1 MKKIL
6 ENMDS
11 ASSGNNPAAEA
22 EVGSM
27 KAILESINDVNE
39 CGMTEMPGM
48 APMAAETPV
57 TMNVT
62 LNAQGTDAIA
72 DLITLMGGHK
82 SAEPVAEPAAMPAA
96 MPSSDPHADDMDDM
110 RRMISISADDE
121 PEMVVGG
128 DDEPDIGGDE
138 EPESNEEFANA
149 PDEKYA
155 DHNTMTKDLS
165 GGINRQK
172 KSYKPAA
179 GGDNPMAK
187 MHGTVTKESIKETL
201 WAALSEKKTTEGRGK
216 KKLKA
221 SRGNEDI
228 KATEG
233 SRGKKSRGKKSRG

>member
-11 ASSGNNPAAEA
+11 ASSGNNPAAKA

-27 KAILESINDVNE
+27 KAILESINDVKE
-39 CGMTEMPGM
+39 CGMTEMPGDM
-48 APMAAETPV
+48 PGAAPMAAETPV

-62 LNAQGTDAIA
+62 LNAQGADAIA

-82 SAEPVAEPAAMPAA
+82 AAEPAAMPTAMPTA

-128 DDEPDIGGDE
+128 DDEPD
-138 EPESNEEFANA
+138 SNEEFANA

-165 GGINRQK
+165 GGLNRQK

-187 MHGTVTKESIKETL
+187 KMHGTVTKESIKDTL
-201 WAALSEKKTTEGRGK
+201 WAALSEKKTIEGRGRGK

>member
-1 MKKIL
+1 MDMKKIL

-11 ASSGNNPAAEA
+11 ASSGNNPAAKA

-27 KAILESINDVNE
+27 KAILESINDVKE
-39 CGMTEMPGM
+39 CGMTEMPGDM
-48 APMAAETPV
+48 PGAAPMAAETPV

-62 LNAQGTDAIA
+62 LNAQGADAIA

-82 SAEPVAEPAAMPAA
+82 AAEPAAEPAAMPAA

-121 PEMVVGG
+121 PEMIVGG
-128 DDEPDIGGDE
+128 DDEPD
-138 EPESNEEFANA
+138 SNEEFANA

-201 WAALSEKKTTEGRGK
+201 WAALSEKKTTEG
-216 KKLKA
+216 
-221 SRGNEDI
+221 
-228 KATEG
+228 

>member
-27 KAILESINDVNE
+27 KAILESINDVKE

-82 SAEPVAEPAAMPAA
+82 SDEPTTLPVEMPAA
-96 MPSSDPHADDMDDM
+96 MPSSDPHSDDMDDM
-110 RRMISISADDE
+110 RRMISISSDDDE
-121 PEMVVGG
+121 SPMQP
-128 DDEPDIGGDE
+128 DEEPDE

>member
-1 MKKIL
+1 
-6 ENMDS
+6 
-11 ASSGNNPAAEA
+11 
-22 EVGSM
+22 
-27 KAILESINDVNE
+27 
-39 CGMTEMPGM
+39 
-48 APMAAETPV
+48 
-57 TMNVT
+57 
-62 LNAQGTDAIA
+62 
-72 DLITLMGGHK
+72 LMGGHK
-82 SAEPVAEPAAMPAA
+82 SDEPTTLPVEMPAA
-96 MPSSDPHADDMDDM
+96 MPSSDPHSDDMDDM
-110 RRMISISADDE
+110 RRMISISSDDDE
-121 PEMVVGG
+121 SLMQP
-128 DDEPDIGGDE
+128 DEEPDE

-179 GGDNPMAK
+179 GGDNPMTK

>member
-11 ASSGNNPAAEA
+11 ASSGNNPAAE
-22 EVGSM
+22 VGSM
-27 KAILESINDVNE
+27 KAILESINDVKE

-82 SAEPVAEPAAMPAA
+82 SDEPTTLPVDRDIITGQ
-96 MPSSDPHADDMDDM
+96 DPHSDDMDDM
-110 RRMISISADDE
+110 RRMISISSDDDE
-121 PEMVVGG
+121 SLMQP
-128 DDEPDIGGDE
+128 DEEPDE

-179 GGDNPMAK
+179 GGDNPMTK